1 MNQFGIYGGQY
12 VSEQLIQPLKDLE
25 KNYEILINDEAFL
38 KEYHTLLTTY
48 VGRETPLY
56 HAKNLSEHLKGPQIY
71 LKREDLNHT
80 GAHKINNALGQ
91 GLIAKHMK
99 KKHIIC
105 ETGAGQHGVATATAC
120 ALLKMKCT
128 VFMGKEDIVRQGP
141 NVDRMKILGAEV
153 IPVTS
158 GSQVLK
164 DATNEAI
171 RYWIEHQSTCHY
183 IIGSAI
189 GPHPYPTMVKFFQSV
204 IGKETK
210 KQSYQYFNKL
220 PDQII
225 ACIGGGSNAIGIFQS
240 FIEDSV
246 ELIGVEAAG
255 KGIDTSEHAATLTCG
270 IPGILHGSLMYLLQD
285 QGNIKEVYSIS
296 SGLDYPG
303 VGPEHSFLKDT
314 KRVRYEAI
322 RDDEAIEAFILLT
335 RLEGIIPALESSHAL
350 AQAIKEAKHLQSNQN
365 MVICLSGRGDKDLNT
380 ILNSEV
386 FNV

>member
-25 KNYEILINDEAFL
+25 KNYEILKEDETFL
-38 KEYHTLLTTY
+38 KEYRDLLFTY

-56 HAKNLSEHLKGPQIY
+56 HAKNLSAHLNGPQIY
-71 LKREDLNHT
+71 LKEDLNHT

-91 GLIAKHMK
+91 GLIAKYMK
-99 KKHIIC
+99 KTHIIC

-120 ALLKMKCT
+120 ALLNMKCT
-128 VFMGKEDIVRQGP
+128 VFMGKEDIIRQRS
-141 NVDRMKILGAEV
+141 NVDKMRILGAEIV
-153 IPVTS
+153 TVTS

-171 RYWIEHQSTCHY
+171 RYWIENQSTCHY

-189 GPHPYPTMVKFFQSV
+189 GPHPYPTMVKYFQSV

-210 KQSYQYFNKL
+210 AQSYRYFKKL

-240 FIEDSV
+240 FIDDSV

-255 KGIDTSEHAATLTCG
+255 QGLDTQKHAATLTCG
-270 IPGILHGSLMYLLQD
+270 SPGILHGALMYLLQSH
-285 QGNIKEVYSIS
+285 GNIKEVYSIS

-303 VGPEHSFLKDT
+303 VGPEHSYLKDT

-322 RDDEAIEAFILLT
+322 RDDEAIEAFMLLT
-335 RLEGIIPALESSHAL
+335 RLEGIIPALESAHAI
-350 AQAIKEAKHLQSNQN
+350 AQAIKEAKHLKSDQN
-365 MVICLSGRGDKDLNT
+365 MVICLSGRGDKDLHT

-386 FNV
+386 FNA